1 MIDSIYPIIRYDFM
15 KKRKK
20 YMLIA
25 ASWFTVLL
33 CWQFFS
39 LYIGN
44 KDIFPSAFQLIAAV
58 FYLFSEASFLSAVSS
73 TLLRGICG
81 MSLSLCLAGV
91 LAWCASRSDAFRT
104 YIHPFLTLLRSVP
117 IISFLFLFLIWFS
130 PEYIP
135 LVMALIT
142 IVPVLT
148 ENLIAGFRNIDRSLL
163 EMSYMY
169 TFSVKQKI
177 KHIIYPAV
185 SPYLFSGL
193 ISTAGLG
200 WKAIIMGEAL
210 AQPVT
215 GIGVMIREAHGF
227 IEVPRLLAWTLVAV
241 VISYGFELLLKRA
254 EKYSFPVSFASKD
267 YAEKIMENFPDI
279 LNIDGI
285 QNIGQDTNGILDI
298 AGLGTE
304 QLPAQMGN
312 APKEDIVNQEDQQ
325 GAGNACTEVHN
336 PLEQPI
342 LDAPGKGTSLFH
354 WLCTLLFDD
363 EV

>member
-1 MIDSIYPIIRYDFM
+1 M

-20 YMLIA
+20 YILIA

-44 KDIFPSAFQLIAAV
+44 KDIFPSAFQLITAV

-81 MSLSLCLAGV
+81 ILLSLCLAAI
-91 LAWCASRSDAFRT
+91 LAWRASRSDAFRT

-148 ENLIAGFRNIDRSLL
+148 ENLIAGFRNIDHSLL

-169 TFSVKQKI
+169 AFSVKQKI

-227 IEVPRLLAWTLVAV
+227 IEVPRLLAWTLVAI

-254 EKYSFPVSFASKD
+254 EKYNFPVSFASKD

-279 LNIDGI
+279 LNIEGI
-285 QNIGQDTNGILDI
+285 QKRYGHKIL
-298 AGLGTE
+298 LSE
-304 QLPAQMGN
+304 LRLS
-312 APKEDIVNQEDQQ
+312 VSR
-325 GAGNACTEVHN
+325 
-336 PLEQPI
+336 
-342 LDAPGKGTSLFH
+342 GKITCLMASSGYGKT
-354 WLCTLLFDD
+354 TLLRLLSGLDHAEAGDVPLKKDCKVAFLFQ
-363 EV
+363 EYRLLPQLTV